1 MHSLRPLLPKWHF
14 TTVGSDHL
22 GWGRTAQLN
31 SKLCEPMAVDVSSWH
46 FSDLT
51 RCPSGV
57 RNTHR
62 SGRRPTTLNLW
73 VHALVGQGRPAPPQ
87 RRTWLSRDCLDQW
100 HCHLMALFAM
110 LSKPRDS
117 TSAKAV
123 LYSLDNDVSQRRLLR
138 ALLDID
144 ANKLLP
150 AVRRLSTTQTNEI
163 LWLLNQIDEGI
174 RQTKQCFSMRHSGW
188 KFSGFR
194 PRARR

>member
-1 MHSLRPLLPKWHF
+1 MHSLWPLLPKWHF

-73 VHALVGQGRPAPPQ
+73 VHAPVGQGRPAPPQ
-87 RRTWLSRDCLDQW
+87 RRTWLSRDCPESV
-100 HCHLMALFAM
+100 ALPPDGAFFDVIGTTRFDFRESSFV
-110 LSKPRDS
+110 LSRQRFFSKKAIACPSRHRRKQATASGAEIINNANKRNSVVAKPNRRRHS
-117 TSAKAV
+117 TSETMPFNAPF
-123 LYSLDNDVSQRRLLR
+123 RLE
-138 ALLDID
+138 
-144 ANKLLP
+144 
-150 AVRRLSTTQTNEI
+150 V
-163 LWLLNQIDEGI
+163 
-174 RQTKQCFSMRHSGW
+174 
-188 KFSGFR
+188 FR
-194 PRARR
+194 F